1 MYAKSPR
8 ILGSLLLILLIFL
21 GYSFFL
27 LREKD
32 VVINMDGQVIPAVTN
47 CVTVKNLL
55 QKQNILLSEKDFL
68 QPSPDCLLRPGQV
81 VDIRICVPI
90 EIEVDNEVLKIEHY
104 SSETDE
110 ILKKANIVLGPLDR
124 VEGTVDKDQLPVQLK
139 VIREQ
144 ETEQGTGALQE
155 TEQETGVLQK
165 AAPAIT
171 VPEITAP
178 GKGPVKTLPSRGQ
191 ENVRKVL
198 SFEATAYTHTGNP
211 TCTGVY
217 PRVGTIAVDP
227 RVIPLGSKLWVQDYG
242 YGIAEDTG
250 GLIKGNII
258 DLFMESKAECRNW
271 GRRRVT
277 VYILE

>member
-21 GYSFFL
+21 GYGFFL

-32 VVINMDGQVIPAVTN
+32 VVINIDGQVIPAVTN

-55 QKQNILLSEKDFL
+55 QKQNILLSEKDFV
-68 QPSPDCLLRPGQV
+68 QPSPDCLLRPGQA

-104 SSETDE
+104 SSETGE
-110 ILKKANIVLGPLDR
+110 ILKKANIVLGPWDR
-124 VEGTVDKDQLPVQLK
+124 VEGTVNKDQLPVQLK

-144 ETEQGTGALQE
+144 ETEQETGALQK
-155 TEQETGVLQK
+155 TEQETGAVPK

-171 VPEITAP
+171 AP
-178 GKGPVKTLPSRGQ
+178 GKGSVKALPSRAQ